1 MRTAA
6 ASRCRDGVEAPWIQ
20 TAAQILAVLRR
31 LRQPHPLL
39 QIDELAGRL
48 ARDDSVH
55 HAFVA
60 GETLRLLLENPTA
73 RFRAEQ
79 ISPAIHFECAGGVAA
94 GPDEQGREVAEVA
107 QRRQTVGKRVRLTLA
122 LPTSFQL
129 IPQWRVDV
137 IPTRIFVV
145 QPRSFSRVW

>member
-1 MRTAA
+1 MRTAV
-6 ASRCRDGVEAPWIQ
+6 ASHRRDGVEAPWIQ
-20 TAAQILAVLRR
+20 TAAQVLAVLRR

-79 ISPAIHFECAGGVAA
+79 ISPAIQFECAGGVVT
-94 GPDEQGREVAEVA
+94 GPDEQGRELAEVA
-107 QRRQTVGKRVRLTLA
+107 QRRQTVGKSVRLAVSLPA
-122 LPTSFQL
+122 LFQL
-129 IPQWRVDV
+129 IPERRVDLV
-137 IPTRIFVV
+137 PTRVFAV
-145 QPRSFSRVW
+145 QP